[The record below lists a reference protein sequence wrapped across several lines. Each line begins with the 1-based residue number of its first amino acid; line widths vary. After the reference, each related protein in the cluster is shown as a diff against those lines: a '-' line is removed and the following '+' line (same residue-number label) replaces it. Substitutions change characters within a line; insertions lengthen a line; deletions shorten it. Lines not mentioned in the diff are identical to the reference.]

1 MLGEHRDDHSGIFRT
16 LAFVDGCSVG
26 GHQHV
31 ELAKSG
37 CDRSA
42 IKPGN
47 ELARIGIDVV
57 DGANIAV
64 VDLLFVVVLD
74 LHYLV
79 AGSKHPTK
87 PLDLA
92 IAGGSECGLQLDVQ
106 RPCAGA
112 PRFIGHSTWMSRMGS
127 RPNRL

>member
-1 MLGEHRDDHSGIFRT
+1 MLGKHRDDHGGIFRT
-16 LAFVDGCSVG
+16 LAFVYGRSVG

-31 ELAKSG
+31 ELSKSV
-37 CDRSA
+37 CDGPT

-64 VDLLFVVVLD
+64 VDLLFVVILD
-74 LHYLV
+74 LHHFV
-79 AGSKHPTK
+79 AGSKRPTK

-92 IAGGSECGLQLDVQ
+92 IAGGIECGLQLDVQ

-112 PRFIGHSTWMSRMGS
+112 AAVHWA
-127 RPNRL
+127 